1 MQGVTESYLEAI
13 DGSRVQVHADT
24 ILLHGDNP
32 TAVENARALRT
43 ALITAG
49 VEIAP

>member
-1 MQGVTESYLEAI
+1 VAESYLEAI

-24 ILLHGDNP
+24 IMLHGDNP
-32 TAVENARALRT
+32 TAVEHARAVRA